1 MDVQDVVS
9 QARDALTV
17 KRVFGD
23 PFEKDGITVIPAARV
38 SGGAGGG
45 AGEGPIGEG
54 DGTGK
59 GSGGGFGLVARPAGV
74 YVIRGDHVRWQP
86 AVDVNK
92 VIMGAQLVAIGAPRG
107 AGGRQVPGEVGG
119 VRTAVGA
126 PAAEPASDQVP
137 GA

>member
-23 PFEKDGITVIPAARV
+23 PLEKDGVTVIPAARV

-45 AGEGPIGEG
+45 TGEGPTGEG
-54 DGTGK
+54 EATGK
-59 GSGGGFGLVARPAGV
+59 GSGGGFGLSARPAGV
-74 YVIRGDHVRWQP
+74 YVIRGDQVRWQP

-92 VIMGAQLVAIGAPRG
+92 VIMGAQAVAVAALLV
-107 AGGRQVPGEVGG
+107 
-119 VRTAVGA
+119 VRAVVKSRSK
-126 PAAEPASDQVP
+126 SD
-137 GA
+137 A